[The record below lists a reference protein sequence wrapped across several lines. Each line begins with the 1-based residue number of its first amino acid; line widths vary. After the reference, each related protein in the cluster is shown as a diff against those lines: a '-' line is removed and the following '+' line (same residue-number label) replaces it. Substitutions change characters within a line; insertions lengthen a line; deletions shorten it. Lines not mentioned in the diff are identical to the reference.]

1 MRKILFLVSLAF
13 VIFFTGCNFPAI
25 TNSSES
31 IVITLPEWPPEDSL
45 SASYPTLSRWK
56 ISVTSADSHY
66 HFYTKENQLY
76 LTVNRNRPLCILAQP
91 VTQMADNKEC
101 AFFKP
106 AGLIYPWNSGN
117 YKASWEQGFLSDV
130 MTKLII
136 DSKENC
142 IAPEETEYLA
152 ASFNWK
158 KAQKII
164 EDKIKEENPSVFYNP
179 WLINY
184 DAFLQ
189 NLSVSQFKQSLL
201 NITGTVSISPSF
213 LPETTTFSSFIPENS
228 LHRPNGSFSIKK
240 NQPSLFYYGKDRGLL
255 ILYKSEKNI
264 SLEPV
269 YMPIYI
275 EEI

>member
-13 VIFFTGCNFPAI
+13 VIFFTGCKFPSIAD
-25 TNSSES
+25 SSES
-31 IVITLPEWPPEDSL
+31 IVITLPQWPPEDSL
-45 SASYPTLSRWK
+45 SASYPALSRWK

-66 HFYTKENQLY
+66 HFYTQENQLA
-76 LTVNRNRPLCILAQP
+76 LTVNKNRPLCILAQP
-91 VTQMADNKEC
+91 VTLMEDSKEFV
-101 AFFKP
+101 FFKP
-106 AGLIYPWNSGN
+106 AGLIYPWNNEN

-130 MTKLII
+130 MTKLFI

-164 EDKIKEENPSVFYNP
+164 EDKIKEENSSVFYNP

-201 NITGTVSISPSF
+201 NITGTVSLSLSIPA
-213 LPETTTFSSFIPENS
+213 ERTAFSSFIPENS
-228 LHRPNGSFSIKK
+228 GNQQNNSFSIKK